1 MNDYINIGLLGSGT
15 VGGGVIKILENN
27 GDMIARKVGKSL
39 RISKIFG
46 RNIEKMQ
53 ANFGD
58 AYEYT
63 TNVDDILENPD
74 IDIVVELI
82 GREHPAM
89 EYMSKALENGKQ
101 LVTANK
107 DVIAHY
113 GKKLFDI
120 ASQHNADVMFEGSV
134 CGGIPII
141 GPMKSSMAAN
151 EIQSIMGIV
160 NGTTNYMLSKM
171 TDEGLDYASVL
182 KEAQEKG
189 YAESDP
195 TADVGG
201 LDAARKAVILA
212 SIAFNMPISMKD
224 VDINGI
230 QNVDACDI
238 EYASR
243 LGYTIKLLAIAKN
256 DPENGVSICV
266 TPTMI
271 PKKHPL
277 ASVGGAYNAVFV
289 NGDAIGE
296 AMFLGLGAGRF
307 PTASSVVGDIMEA
320 ARNLINNDKCRIGF
334 TCYKEKK
341 ICPPEKN
348 EYPSYIRL
356 SVLDK
361 PGVLAA
367 IASVFGSQSVS
378 IRNVIQTNEHGKTAD
393 LVFVTHAVSAAN
405 LKMALQILDVLPVV
419 DKISCIIRVEDTIN
433 N

>member
-1 MNDYINIGLLGSGT
+1 MNEYINIGLLGSGT
-15 VGGGVIKILENN
+15 VGGGVIKVLEKNAE
-27 GDMIARKVGKSL
+27 MIARKIGKSL
-39 RISKIFG
+39 KITKVFG

-58 AYEYT
+58 AYNYT
-63 TNVDDILENPD
+63 SNVDDILCDPE

-82 GREHPAM
+82 GREHPAL

-101 LVTANK
+101 VVTANK
-107 DVIAHY
+107 DIIARY
-113 GKKLFDI
+113 GKQLFEI
-120 ASQHNADVMFEGSV
+120 ASKHNADIMFEGAV

-151 EIQSIMGIV
+151 EITSIMGIV

-171 TDEGLDYASVL
+171 TDEGMDYDAVL

-201 LDAARKAVILA
+201 FDAARKAVILA
-212 SIAFNMPISMKD
+212 SIAFNMPIGMKD

-230 QNVDACDI
+230 ENVSACDI

-243 LGYTIKLLAIAKN
+243 LGYAVKLLAIAKN
-256 DPENGVSICV
+256 DPENGVSV
-266 TPTMI
+266 SVSPTMI
-271 PKKHPL
+271 PKRHPL

-289 NGDAIGE
+289 NGDAIDE

-320 ARNLINNDKCRIGF
+320 ARNLINNDKGRIGF
-334 TCYKEKK
+334 T
-341 ICPPEKN
+341 
-348 EYPSYIRL
+348 
-356 SVLDK
+356 
-361 PGVLAA
+361 
-367 IASVFGSQSVS
+367 
-378 IRNVIQTNEHGKTAD
+378 
-393 LVFVTHAVSAAN
+393 
-405 LKMALQILDVLPVV
+405 
-419 DKISCIIRVEDTIN
+419 
-433 N
+433 